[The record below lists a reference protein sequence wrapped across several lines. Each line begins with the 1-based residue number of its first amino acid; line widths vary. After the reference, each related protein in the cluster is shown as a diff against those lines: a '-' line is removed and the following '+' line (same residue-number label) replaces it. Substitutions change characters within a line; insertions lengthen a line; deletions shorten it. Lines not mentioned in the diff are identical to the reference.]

1 MAWPVLS
8 DGIGFHILIKQ
19 LIGIEFRTIPRQ
31 KPKTNLVTMVLYPV
45 LYLFGTMDGMTIN
58 DEKYFPLVLA
68 Y

>member
-1 MAWPVLS
+1 MAWPVFS
-8 DGIGFHILIKQ
+8 DGVAFHILIEQ
-19 LIGIEFRTIPRQ
+19 LIRIKFRALAWQ
-31 KPKTNLVTMVLYPV
+31 KPQTNLVTMLIDPV